1 MRRAKWRAGCREMD
15 WALILVL
22 MLGGLAV
29 LLLMGMPVAFAFIT
43 VTTVGAYHVLGG
55 ERGILQLARNSA
67 QSVANF
73 QLAPIPLFILMGEI
87 LFQTGVAHRAIDAI
101 ERVVTRIPG
110 RMSVVTIFGGTI
122 FAALSGSTVANTA
135 MLGSTLLPGMLK
147 RGYHPSMA
155 MGPIMASGA
164 IAMLIPPSALAVL
177 VGSLAGI
184 SIAGLLIA
192 GVIPAL
198 LLAVLFVVYVV
209 GRSILDP
216 SVAPPE
222 VLEQMSLKERWTPFV
237 IYVLPLSV
245 LFLVVIGSLLLG
257 IATPTES
264 AALGSLTAVAIGA
277 AYRSLSWAKLGR
289 ALMETLKL
297 SVMILFIIAASQT
310 FAQVLSFSGATNGLI
325 NAINSF
331 DPTPLMVLLGMIAI
345 LVFLGCFIDQVSML
359 MVTVPVFV
367 PLAQAMQINELIL
380 GVVYLLTMEIGLL
393 TPPFGLLLFV
403 MRGVAPPEI
412 RMRDIYAAVTPFLLI
427 KFFVLGLVVW
437 LPALGTWLPGLMGR

>member
-1 MRRAKWRAGCREMD
+1 MEWVTTLA
-15 WALILVL
+15 L
-22 MLGGLAV
+22 MLGGLGA
-29 LLLMGMPVAFAFIT
+29 LLLMGLPVAFAFLA
-43 VTTVGAYHVLGG
+43 VTTIGAFEVLGG
-55 ERGILQLARNSA
+55 ERGILQLARNAA

-101 ERVVTRIPG
+101 ERVVTRLPG

-122 FAALSGSTVANTA
+122 FAALSGSTIANTA

-184 SIAGLLIA
+184 SISGLLIA
-192 GVIPAL
+192 GVMPAL
-198 LLAVLFVVYVV
+198 LLAFLFVAYVV
-209 GRSILDP
+209 GHSLLDP

-222 VLEQMSLKERWTPFV
+222 DLPRMTLRERWRPFC

-245 LFLVVIGSLLLG
+245 LFAVVIGSLLLG

-264 AALGSLTAVAIGA
+264 AALGSLTAVAVGA
-277 AYRSLSWAKLGR
+277 AYRSLSLARLGA

-310 FAQVLSFSGATNGLI
+310 FAQVLSFSGATGGLI
-325 NAINSF
+325 RAIGAF

-345 LVFLGCFIDQVSML
+345 LLFLGCFIDQVSML

-367 PLAQAMQINELIL
+367 PLAEAMQINDLVL

-403 MRGVAPPEI
+403 MRGVAPPQI
-412 RMRDIYAAVTPFLLI
+412 GMRQIYAAVTPFLLI
-427 KFFVLGLVVW
+427 KLLVLGLIVAY
-437 LPALGTWLPGLMGR
+437 PAIGTWLPGLMGR

>member
-1 MRRAKWRAGCREMD
+1 MD
-15 WALILVL
+15 WGLFLTL

-29 LLLMGMPVAFAFIT
+29 LLLMGMPVAFAFIA

-55 ERGILQLARNSA
+55 ERGVLQLARNSA

-122 FAALSGSTVANTA
+122 FAALSGSTIANTA

-216 SVAPPE
+216 SVAPPDT
-222 VLEQMSLKERWTPFV
+222 LEQMSMKERWTPFA
-237 IYVLPLSV
+237 IYVLPLTI
-245 LFLVVIGSLLLG
+245 LFFVVIGSLLMG

-264 AALGSLTAVAIGA
+264 AALGSLTALAIGA

-310 FAQVLSFSGATNGLI
+310 FAQVLSFSGATSGLI
-325 NAINSF
+325 SAINSF
-331 DPTPLMVLLGMIAI
+331 DPTPLMVLLGMIGI
-345 LVFLGCFIDQVSML
+345 LLFLGCFIDQVSML

-367 PLAQAMQINELIL
+367 PLAQAMGINELVL

-412 RMRDIYAAVTPFLLI
+412 RMRDIYFAVTPFVLI
-427 KFFVLGLVVW
+427 KLFVLGLIVW
-437 LPALGTWLPGLMGR
+437 LPALGTWLPELMGR

>member
-1 MRRAKWRAGCREMD
+1 MD
-15 WALILVL
+15 WALILTF
-22 MLGGLAV
+22 MLGSLAV
-29 LLLMGMPVAFAFIT
+29 LLLIGLPVAFAFIA
-43 VTTVGAYHVLGG
+43 VTTVGAYFVLGG

-122 FAALSGSTVANTA
+122 FAALSGSTIANTA
-135 MLGSTLLPGMLK
+135 MLGGTLLPGMLK

-192 GVIPAL
+192 GVLPAL
-198 LLAVLFVVYVV
+198 LLAVLFVAYVV

-216 SVAPPE
+216 KVAPPDVYE
-222 VLEQMSLKERWTPFV
+222 DMPLRDRWTPFA
-237 IYVLPLSV
+237 IYVLPLTV
-245 LFLVVIGSLLLG
+245 LFAVVIGSLLAG

-264 AALGSLTAVAIGA
+264 AALGSITAVIIGA
-277 AYRSLSWAKLGR
+277 AYRALSWEKMGL

-325 NAINSF
+325 NAINAV

-345 LVFLGCFIDQVSML
+345 LLFLGCFIDQVSML

-367 PLAQAMQINELIL
+367 PLAGAMEINELTL

-403 MRGVAPPEI
+403 MRGVAPEEI
-412 RMRDIYAAVTPFLLI
+412 RMPQIYASVMPFLLI
-427 KFFVLGLVVW
+427 KLFVLALVVW
-437 LPALGTWLPGLMGR
+437 LPGIGTWLPGLMGR

>member
-1 MRRAKWRAGCREMD
+1 MD
-15 WALILVL
+15 WGLFLTL

-29 LLLMGMPVAFAFIT
+29 LLLMGMPVAFAFIA

-122 FAALSGSTVANTA
+122 FAALSGSTIANTA

-216 SVAPPE
+216 SVAPPDT
-222 VLEQMSLKERWTPFV
+222 LEQMSMKERWTPFA
-237 IYVLPLSV
+237 IYVLPLTI
-245 LFLVVIGSLLLG
+245 LFFVVIGSLLMG

-264 AALGSLTAVAIGA
+264 AALGSLTALAIGA

-310 FAQVLSFSGATNGLI
+310 FAQVLSFSGATSGLI

-331 DPTPLMVLLGMIAI
+331 DPTPLMVLLGMISI
-345 LVFLGCFIDQVSML
+345 LLFLGCFIDQVSML

-367 PLAQAMQINELIL
+367 PLAQAMGINELVL

-412 RMRDIYAAVTPFLLI
+412 RMRDIYFAVTPFVLI
-427 KFFVLGLVVW
+427 KLFVLGLIVW
-437 LPALGTWLPGLMGR
+437 LPALGTWLPELMGR

>member
-1 MRRAKWRAGCREMD
+1 MD

-198 LLAVLFVVYVV
+198 LLAILFVVYVV

-345 LVFLGCFIDQVSML
+345 LLFLGCFIDQVSML

>member
-1 MRRAKWRAGCREMD
+1 MD
-15 WALILVL
+15 WALILTL
-22 MLGGLAV
+22 MLGSLAV
-29 LLLMGMPVAFAFIT
+29 LLLIGLPVAFAFIA
-43 VTTVGAYHVLGG
+43 VTTVGAYFVLGG

-122 FAALSGSTVANTA
+122 FAALSGSTIANTA
-135 MLGSTLLPGMLK
+135 MLGGTLLPGMLK

-192 GVIPAL
+192 GVLPAL
-198 LLAVLFVVYVV
+198 LLAVLFVAYVV
-209 GRSILDP
+209 GRSVLDP
-216 SVAPPE
+216 KVAPPDVYE
-222 VLEQMSLKERWTPFV
+222 DMSLRERWTPFA
-237 IYVLPLSV
+237 IYVLPLTV
-245 LFLVVIGSLLLG
+245 LFAVVIGSLLAG

-264 AALGSLTAVAIGA
+264 AALGSITAVIIGA
-277 AYRSLSWAKLGR
+277 AYRALSWEKMGR

-325 NAINSF
+325 NAINAV

-345 LVFLGCFIDQVSML
+345 LLFLGCFIDQVSML

-367 PLAQAMQINELIL
+367 PLAGAMEINELTL

-403 MRGVAPPEI
+403 MRGVAPEGI
-412 RMRDIYAAVTPFLLI
+412 RMPQIYASVMPFLLI
-427 KFFVLGLVVW
+427 KLFVLALVVW
-437 LPALGTWLPGLMGR
+437 LPGIGTWLPGLMGR

>member
-1 MRRAKWRAGCREMD
+1 MD
-15 WALILVL
+15 WVLVLTL
-22 MLGGLAV
+22 MLGGLGV
-29 LLLMGMPVAFAFIT
+29 LLLIGMPVAFAFIA
-43 VTTVGAYHVLGG
+43 VTTIGAYHVLGG
-55 ERGILQLARNSA
+55 DRGILQLARNA
-67 QSVANF
+67 TQSVANF

-122 FAALSGSTVANTA
+122 FAALSGSTIANTA

-184 SIAGLLIA
+184 SIAGLLVA

-198 LLAVLFVVYVV
+198 LLAALFVAYVI
-209 GRSILDP
+209 GRSILDR

-222 VLEQMSLKERWTPFV
+222 TLEVMTLRERWTPFA

-264 AALGSLTAVAIGA
+264 AALGSLTAVVIGA
-277 AYRSLSWAKLGR
+277 AYRSLSWGKLGR

-325 NAINSF
+325 STINSF

-345 LVFLGCFIDQVSML
+345 LLFLGCFIDQVSML
-359 MVTVPVFV
+359 MVTVPIFV
-367 PLAQAMQINELIL
+367 PLAQAMGINELVL

-412 RMRDIYAAVTPFLLI
+412 RMRQIYAAVTPFLLI
-427 KFFVLGLVVW
+427 KLFVLGLIVW
-437 LPALGTWLPGLMGR
+437 VPEIGTWLPGMMGR

>member
-1 MRRAKWRAGCREMD
+1 MD
-15 WALILVL
+15 WVLVLTL

-29 LLLMGMPVAFAFIT
+29 LLLMGMPVAFAFIA

-122 FAALSGSTVANTA
+122 FAALSGSTIANTA

-198 LLAVLFVVYVV
+198 LLAGLFVAYVV

-216 SVAPPE
+216 TVAPPDT
-222 VLEQMSLKERWTPFV
+222 LEQMTLKERWTPFV
-237 IYVLPLSV
+237 LYVLPLSV
-245 LFLVVIGSLLLG
+245 LFLVVIGSLLMG

-264 AALGSLTAVAIGA
+264 AALGSLTAVLIGA
-277 AYRSLSWAKLGR
+277 AYRSLSWDKLGR

-310 FAQVLSFSGATNGLI
+310 FAQVLSFSGATSGLI
-325 NAINSF
+325 RTINSF

-345 LVFLGCFIDQVSML
+345 LLFLGCFIDQVSML
-359 MVTVPVFV
+359 MVTVPIFV
-367 PLAQAMQINELIL
+367 PLAQAMGINELVL

-412 RMRDIYAAVTPFLLI
+412 RMRQIYAAVTPFLLI
-427 KFFVLGLVVW
+427 KLFVLGLIVW
-437 LPALGTWLPGLMGR
+437 VPELGTWLPGLMGR

>member
-1 MRRAKWRAGCREMD
+1 MD
-15 WALILVL
+15 WVLILTL
-22 MLGGLAV
+22 MLGGLGV
-29 LLLMGMPVAFAFIT
+29 LLLMGMPVAFAFIA

-55 ERGILQLARNSA
+55 ERGILQLARNA
-67 QSVANF
+67 TQSVANF

-122 FAALSGSTVANTA
+122 FAALSGSTIANTA

-184 SIAGLLIA
+184 SIAGLLVA
-192 GVIPAL
+192 GVVPAL
-198 LLAVLFVVYVV
+198 LLAALFVAYVV
-209 GRSILDP
+209 GRSILDR

-222 VLEQMSLKERWTPFV
+222 TLEQMTLRERWTPFI

-245 LFLVVIGSLLLG
+245 LFFVVIGSLLMG

-277 AYRSLSWAKLGR
+277 AYRALSWEKLGR

-310 FAQVLSFSGATNGLI
+310 FAQVLSFSGATSGLI
-325 NAINSF
+325 RTINSF

-345 LVFLGCFIDQVSML
+345 LLFLGCFIDQVSML
-359 MVTVPVFV
+359 MVTVPIFV
-367 PLAQAMQINELIL
+367 PLAQAMGINELIL

-403 MRGVAPPEI
+403 MRGVAPPDI
-412 RMRDIYAAVTPFLLI
+412 RMRQIYAAVAPFLVI
-427 KFFVLGLVVW
+427 KLFVLALIVW
-437 LPALGTWLPGLMGR
+437 VPELGTWLPGLIGR

>member
-1 MRRAKWRAGCREMD
+1 MD
-15 WALILVL
+15 WGLILTL

-29 LLLMGMPVAFAFIT
+29 LLLIGMPVAFAFIA
-43 VTTVGAYHVLGG
+43 VTTVGAFFVLGG

-122 FAALSGSTVANTA
+122 FAALSGSTIANTA

-198 LLAVLFVVYVV
+198 LLALLFVAYVV

-216 SVAPPE
+216 SIAPPDT
-222 VLEQMSLKERWTPFV
+222 LEEMSLKERWTPFA

-245 LFLVVIGSLLLG
+245 LFFVVIGSLLLG

-277 AYRSLSWAKLGR
+277 AYRSLSWEKLGR

-310 FAQVLSFSGATNGLI
+310 FAQVLSFSGATSGLI
-325 NAINSF
+325 RTINSF

-345 LVFLGCFIDQVSML
+345 LLLLGCFIDQVSML
-359 MVTVPVFV
+359 MVTVPIFV
-367 PLAQAMQINELIL
+367 PLAQAMGINELVL

-412 RMRDIYAAVTPFLLI
+412 RMRDIYAAVMPFLLI
-427 KFFVLGLVVW
+427 KLFVLALIVW
-437 LPALGTWLPGLMGR
+437 LPELGTWLPGLMGR